1 MILKSMRFRSHKLTP
16 VDPTPIV
23 STYLWQQA
31 TAWTSLLGAI
41 ACVVT
46 WWFWTPDVGSALMRF
61 AWPVL
66 AMGFLGVSLGVI
78 RQHLS
83 VWSAWKTV
91 AMIVALLELWI
102 VFASTFAG
110 RYTPGLPPVTYFV
123 PVVFV
128 AAFLVFSSRLAMGL
142 AIGYAST
149 VVLVYG
155 LAVMLRGTSNALEV
169 QNAILFLLASL
180 LSIVL
185 LFAYARVREAYVTMQ
200 RLANTDA
207 LTGLANRRAIEEAV
221 LGLPS
226 CGVIL
231 VDLDHFK
238 RVNDEHGHAV
248 GDEVLQGVAGRL
260 ESAVRGSDR
269 VGRWGGEE
277 FLVVLSEFDLDRVT
291 RIAERLHAAIG
302 SEPLRSGLRVTA
314 SLGVAVKLPG
324 EVFGQALERA
334 DRALYRAKEAG
345 RNRVCVADGAVVSSN
360 AEGLKDQP

>member
-1 MILKSMRFRSHKLTP
+1 MRFQSLKFTS
-16 VDPTPIV
+16 VDTTQIV
-23 STYLWQQA
+23 GTHLWRQA

-41 ACVVT
+41 ACAVT

-66 AMGFLGVSLGVI
+66 MLGFLGVSFGLI

-83 VWSAWKTV
+83 VWSAWRNV
-91 AMIVALLELWI
+91 AVIVALLELWI

-123 PVVFV
+123 SVVFV
-128 AAFLVFSSRLAMGL
+128 AVFLVFSSRLAMAL
-142 AIGYAST
+142 AIGYALL

-155 LAVMLRGTSNALEV
+155 LAVLARGASNALEL

-185 LFAYARVREAYVTMQ
+185 LFAYAQVREAYTTMQ

-221 LGLPS
+221 LSLPS

-277 FLVVLSEFDLDRVT
+277 FLVLLSEFDLDRVT

-334 DRALYRAKEAG
+334 DRALYTAKEAG
-345 RNRVCVADGAVVSSN
+345 RNRVCVAGAAVISN
-360 AEGLKDQP
+360 GTADFTDER